1 MFKIICLKVLMQ
13 KSLTMATRSKG
24 KKKAGAKTN
33 GKNTE
38 KSNGG
43 KSKGSKKSRR
53 SGGKA
58 RFTMDIFNEEVMEN
72 AYYTCH
78 NIMDVL
84 KCRGFPWP
92 ETQKKK
98 KGKKKK

>member
-1 MFKIICLKVLMQ
+1 
-13 KSLTMATRSKG
+13 MATGGKG

-33 GKNTE
+33 GKN
-38 KSNGG
+38 NGKG
-43 KSKGSKKSRR
+43 SKGGNGKGSKKSRR
-53 SGGKA
+53 SGRKA
-58 RFTMDIFNEEVMEN
+58 RFAMDIFNEEVMEN

-92 ETQKKK
+92 EAQKK

>member
-1 MFKIICLKVLMQ
+1 MGGQ
-13 KSLTMATRSKG
+13 GKS
-24 KKKAGAKTN
+24 KKKNGGGVKGN
-33 GKNTE
+33 GKNG
-38 KSNGG
+38 KSGKGGNGG
-43 KSKGSKKSRR
+43 KGGKSGKGSKKTSRGSKR

-58 RFTMDIFNEEVMEN
+58 RFAMDIFNEEVMEN

-92 ETQKKK
+92 EAQKKKK
-98 KGKKKK
+98 KGKKN

>member
-1 MFKIICLKVLMQ
+1 
-13 KSLTMATRSKG
+13 MATRGKS
-24 KKKAGAKTN
+24 KKKTVN
-33 GKNTE
+33 GNNGNNEDDT
-38 KSNGG
+38 SNGD
-43 KSKGSKKSRR
+43 KNKGSKKSKK

-92 ETQKKK
+92 DAQKKK
-98 KGKKKK
+98 KGKRK